1 MKKRPTSVTVISW
14 ILIIMGGI
22 SLITSTISLNNPMAK
37 ELMSRSPMPISIQHL
52 MLYMGLLIMI
62 GCGIAML
69 KGQNWARLL
78 YVIWSI
84 VGFVIGI
91 ATSPIKAAMIPGII
105 IFLIAAFFLFRPK
118 ANAYFAG
125 TEVPSDAESD

>member
-1 MKKRPTSVTVISW
+1 MKHRPTSITVISW

-37 ELMSRSPMPISIQHL
+37 ELMSRSIMPISIQYL
-52 MLYMGLLIMI
+52 MIYAGLLIMI
-62 GCGIAML
+62 VCGIAML

-84 VGFVIGI
+84 IGFVIGI
-91 ATSPIKAAMIPGII
+91 ATSPMKAAMIPGIA
-105 IFLIAAFFLFRPK
+105 IFLIAVFFLFRAK
-118 ANAYFAG
+118 ANVYFAG
-125 TEVPSDAESD
+125 TEVQSGTESD

>member
-1 MKKRPTSVTVISW
+1 MKNRPTSITVISW

-22 SLITSTISLNNPMAK
+22 SLITSSISLNNPMAK
-37 ELMSRSPMPISIQHL
+37 ELMSRSPMPISIQYL
-52 MLYMGLLIMI
+52 MMYVGLFIMI
-62 GCGIAML
+62 VCGIAML

-84 VGFVIGI
+84 IGFVVGI
-91 ATSPIKAAMIPGII
+91 ATSPFKAAMIPGIV

-125 TEVPSDAESD
+125 TEVQSGT